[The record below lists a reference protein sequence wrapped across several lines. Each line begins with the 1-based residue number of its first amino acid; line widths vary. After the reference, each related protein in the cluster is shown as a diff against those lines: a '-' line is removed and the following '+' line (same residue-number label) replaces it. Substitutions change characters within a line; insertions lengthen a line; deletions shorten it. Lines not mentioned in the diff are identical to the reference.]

1 MLEKITAALLWL
13 SGQPEN
19 VDHGEQ
25 LGLEVRKLRSDLA
38 EIKQLVSREATVYD
52 MLSALE
58 NSASLT
64 INSHEA
70 DEPQEAIYASID
82 EDVYASALQRNP
94 SSYGGT
100 ACLDPLCR
108 GWLGA
113 FAGKV
118 GGVRVRLSKAGVTTY
133 YLVLFL
139 PVDPN
144 EGAVIKRA
152 LSLVVKTAQE
162 ITLTDMEFSI

>member
-1 MLEKITAALLWL
+1 MLEKITAALLRL
-13 SGQPEN
+13 SGQPDS

-38 EIKQLVSREATVYD
+38 EIKKLVSREATVYD

-58 NSASLT
+58 SSTTLT
-64 INSHEA
+64 ITVHEA
-70 DEPQEAIYASID
+70 DEPQDVIYASID

-94 SSYGGT
+94 SSQGCT

-113 FAGKV
+113 FAGEV
-118 GGVRVRLSKAGVTTY
+118 GAVRVRLSKAGVTTY

-144 EGAVIKRA
+144 EGTVIKRA
-152 LSLVVKTAQE
+152 LSLAVKTAQE
-162 ITLTDMEFSI
+162 ITLTDVEFSI